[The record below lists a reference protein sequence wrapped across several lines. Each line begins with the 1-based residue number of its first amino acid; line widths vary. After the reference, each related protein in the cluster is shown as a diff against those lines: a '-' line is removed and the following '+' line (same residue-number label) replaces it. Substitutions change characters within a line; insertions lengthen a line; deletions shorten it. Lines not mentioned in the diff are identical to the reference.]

1 MIIGTPKE
9 VKANETRVA
18 MTPCWAKKLV
28 KAGHEIWMQKG
39 AGLNAG
45 FADSDYVSV
54 GAKKFFAERILSQ
67 RSRNSSTRNS
77 I

>member
-45 FADSDYVSV
+45 
-54 GAKKFFAERILSQ
+54 
-67 RSRNSSTRNS
+67 
-77 I
+77 